1 MKTPKL
7 KSQNRDWYM
16 GRFLITFMVIFT
28 LISIAVGYLVF
39 FFWLLSHDRWILA
52 LIVLILPIS
61 LFLAVKTTIDSLDNK

>member
-1 MKTPKL
+1 MKTP
-7 KSQNRDWYM
+7 SQQPHFDM
-16 GRFLITFMVIFT
+16 QRFLITFMVIFT
-28 LISIAVGYLVF
+28 LLSIAVGYIVF